1 MEIGIFGLTMS
12 GKTTIFSL
20 LTGVNLEEH
29 AHKNEPLTG
38 VAKIHD
44 ERVERLSELFK
55 PKKTT
60 YATLSFIDIPG
71 YDLSANRK
79 EKNRIFQFIQNADS
93 LLAVVRAFESPS
105 VPWPPEAEEP
115 VKQLEII
122 KSELLLR
129 DLEVVENRLLRLSET
144 EKKKKLSPDESAEKE
159 ILERISQIL
168 EQEKFVSTANLAE
181 EQLKRIG
188 SLSLFTAKPVI
199 VVANL
204 DEDQFSTK
212 KYNGKEKLVE
222 SCEENKFAYLE
233 LSGKIE
239 QELNALSA
247 EDRELFMSELGIEES
262 GIQRLSRVVYEHVG
276 LISFLTVG
284 EDEVRAW
291 TVKKGT
297 TALDCAAKVHT
308 DLAKRFI
315 KAEVISYDDFMKAG
329 SMAEAKKLGL
339 LRLVGREEVVH
350 DGDIVHIRANA

>member
-168 EQEKFVSTANLAE
+168 EQE
-181 EQLKRIG
+181 R
-188 SLSLFTAKPVI
+188 
-199 VVANL
+199 
-204 DEDQFSTK
+204 
-212 KYNGKEKLVE
+212 
-222 SCEENKFAYLE
+222 
-233 LSGKIE
+233 
-239 QELNALSA
+239 
-247 EDRELFMSELGIEES
+247 
-262 GIQRLSRVVYEHVG
+262 
-276 LISFLTVG
+276 
-284 EDEVRAW
+284 
-291 TVKKGT
+291 
-297 TALDCAAKVHT
+297 
-308 DLAKRFI
+308 
-315 KAEVISYDDFMKAG
+315 
-329 SMAEAKKLGL
+329 
-339 LRLVGREEVVH
+339 
-350 DGDIVHIRANA
+350 